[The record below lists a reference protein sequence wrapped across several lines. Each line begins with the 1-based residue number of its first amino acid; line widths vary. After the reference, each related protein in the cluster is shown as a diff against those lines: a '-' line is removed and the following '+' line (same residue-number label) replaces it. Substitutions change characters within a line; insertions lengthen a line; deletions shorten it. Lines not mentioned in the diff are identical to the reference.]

1 MATLTLTDAEVV
13 ELRGLVDSRAT
24 ALQLPDEVFSRGTTL
39 GAATDWAWLETR
51 GGRSDAAGEASDFA
65 TFHAALTA
73 LETSHFNRAVFYRTA
88 GLVASSYREVQSQDA
103 GGIRQD
109 YGGANTE
116 ADLNRHTER
125 EIELLREVSPAG
137 TYSKTVYTL
146 FAIN

>member
-1 MATLTLTDAEVV
+1 MASLTVTTAQVAEMRS
-13 ELRGLVDSRAT
+13 LIDPRAT
-24 ALQLPDEVFSRGTTL
+24 IKVLPDNLFTVDLTL